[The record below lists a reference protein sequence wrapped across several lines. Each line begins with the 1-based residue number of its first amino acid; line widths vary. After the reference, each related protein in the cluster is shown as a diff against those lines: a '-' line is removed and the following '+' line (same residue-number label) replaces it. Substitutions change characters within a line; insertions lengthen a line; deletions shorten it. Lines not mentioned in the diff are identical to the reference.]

1 MKTRDDWRKKAKKT
15 NDPLSWTAYRYFR
28 QEVKREIRIAEQEFV
43 AEQILRNPNNTNN
56 IWKAIRHCIPNKST
70 SQRIFSKNDKTV
82 ADEFNQFFVSVG
94 QSTVDKIPSL
104 ANECNLTLNQN
115 YFTPRQ
121 YALSDQFTLSTI
133 DYKQIERIITM
144 MPSNKA
150 PGIDKI
156 PIRVIKDCLNP
167 IVHTITSIVNASF
180 LTCVFPSKWKT
191 AEVTPIPK
199 DGDHEQANNNRPISL
214 LPVLSKV
221 CERVVHNQLTS
232 YLQSNDTLSKTQSG
246 NKKWHSCE
254 TSVIETTDT
263 ILKAIDKKKL
273 SAVVLLDMTKA
284 FDSVNHETLILKL
297 QDVGTSS
304 HTLQWFRSYLS
315 NRKQVV
321 RIHSTLSEPLP
332 VTSGVPQGS
341 ILGPVLFSIYT
352 NDLSSIPQKCS
363 TQSYVDDTKLITS
376 FQLKDNLDAI
386 TDLKDDLFKIG
397 EWCSNNLL
405 LLNPSKSKLMIF
417 GSRQMR
423 AKLQFH
429 SLPFMGKDIMPSDT
443 AKDLGVILDSNLTYD
458 EHVIKTASS
467 CMSCL
472 GQINRVKHVFDK
484 RTLLTII
491 NSLVFSK
498 LFYCSNVWANTSK
511 CNINKLQAVQN
522 FACRIVSGARKYDHI
537 TSIRKELNWL
547 PVANQLYYRSAI
559 MAFKCMTGHAPEYLS
574 SKFLKRTE
582 VSGRSTRNSQ
592 LLNIPLFKTA
602 SGQRTFYYRIVN
614 LWNSLDYNLK
624 LCDSVTVFKNH
635 LRTKLLR
642 EL

>member
-1 MKTRDDWRKKAKKT
+1 M
-15 NDPLSWTAYRYFR
+15 
-28 QEVKREIRIAEQEFV
+28 
-43 AEQILRNPNNTNN
+43 
-56 IWKAIRHCIPNKST
+56 H
-70 SQRIFSKNDKTV
+70 
-82 ADEFNQFFVSVG
+82 
-94 QSTVDKIPSL
+94 
-104 ANECNLTLNQN
+104 ECNLTLNQS
-115 YFTPRQ
+115 YFTARQ

-133 DYKQIERIITM
+133 DYKQIERIITS

-167 IVHTITSIVNASF
+167 IVHTITSIVNESF
-180 LTCVFPSKWKT
+180 LTCVFLSKWKT

-199 DGDHEQANNNRPISL
+199 DSDHEQPNNNRPISL

-221 CERVVHNQLTS
+221 YERVVYNKLTS
-232 YLQSNDTLSKTQSG
+232 YLQSNHTLSNTQSG

-263 ILKAIDKKKL
+263 ILKRKL
-273 SAVVLLDMTKA
+273 TAVVLLDMSKA

-304 HTLQWFRSYLS
+304 HTLHWFRSYLS

-332 VTSGVPQGS
+332 VSSGVPRGS
-341 ILGPVLFSIYT
+341 ILGPLLFSIYT
-352 NDLSSIPQKCS
+352 NDLASIPQKCS

-376 FQLKDNLDAI
+376 FQLKDSLDAI

-405 LLNPSKSKLMIF
+405 LLNPGKTKLMIF

-429 SLPFMGKDIMPSDT
+429 SLPLMGKDIVVPTDT

-458 EHVIKTASS
+458 ENIIKTASS
-467 CMSCL
+467 CMSRL
-472 GQINRVKHVFDK
+472 FQINRVKHVFDK
-484 RTLLTII
+484 RTLLMII

-498 LFYCSNVWANTSK
+498 L
-511 CNINKLQAVQN
+511 
-522 FACRIVSGARKYDHI
+522 
-537 TSIRKELNWL
+537 
-547 PVANQLYYRSAI
+547 LYYSGFPKETPELKFRLRFLFFFRSATV
-559 MAFKCMTGHAPEYLS
+559 C
-574 SKFLKRTE
+574 
-582 VSGRSTRNSQ
+582 
-592 LLNIPLFKTA
+592 
-602 SGQRTFYYRIVN
+602 
-614 LWNSLDYNLK
+614 NSLNNTHARRFY
-624 LCDSVTVFKNH
+624 
-635 LRTKLLR
+635 
-642 EL
+642 

>member
-1 MKTRDDWRKKAKKT
+1 MPLLHTCQLSRFRGSLLVGHQISQSPTLRAESLSIFIDKSGKGKKTLLTACTFHIEHAFTVNMYSMSVTRDQWPQ
-15 NDPLSWTAYRYFR
+15 N
-28 QEVKREIRIAEQEFV
+28 ENKRS
-43 AEQILRNPNNTNN
+43 
-56 IWKAIRHCIPNKST
+56 AIRHCIPNKST

-94 QSTVDKIPSL
+94 QSTVDKITSL

-263 ILKAIDKKKL
+263 ILNAIDKKKL
-273 SAVVLLDMTKA
+273 TAVVLLDMTKA

-304 HTLQWFRSYLS
+304 HTLQW
-315 NRKQVV
+315 V
-321 RIHSTLSEPLP
+321 
-332 VTSGVPQGS
+332 
-341 ILGPVLFSIYT
+341 
-352 NDLSSIPQKCS
+352 
-363 TQSYVDDTKLITS
+363 
-376 FQLKDNLDAI
+376 
-386 TDLKDDLFKIG
+386 
-397 EWCSNNLL
+397 
-405 LLNPSKSKLMIF
+405 
-417 GSRQMR
+417 
-423 AKLQFH
+423 
-429 SLPFMGKDIMPSDT
+429 
-443 AKDLGVILDSNLTYD
+443 
-458 EHVIKTASS
+458 
-467 CMSCL
+467 
-472 GQINRVKHVFDK
+472 
-484 RTLLTII
+484 
-491 NSLVFSK
+491 
-498 LFYCSNVWANTSK
+498 
-511 CNINKLQAVQN
+511 
-522 FACRIVSGARKYDHI
+522 
-537 TSIRKELNWL
+537 
-547 PVANQLYYRSAI
+547 
-559 MAFKCMTGHAPEYLS
+559 
-574 SKFLKRTE
+574 
-582 VSGRSTRNSQ
+582 SQ
-592 LLNIPLFKTA
+592 LPKQQETSSTNPLNA
-602 SGQRTFYYRIVN
+602 V
-614 LWNSLDYNLK
+614 
-624 LCDSVTVFKNH
+624 
-635 LRTKLLR
+635 
-642 EL
+642 

>member
-1 MKTRDDWRKKAKKT
+1 M
-15 NDPLSWTAYRYFR
+15 S
-28 QEVKREIRIAEQEFV
+28 
-43 AEQILRNPNNTNN
+43 
-56 IWKAIRHCIPNKST
+56 
-70 SQRIFSKNDKTV
+70 
-82 ADEFNQFFVSVG
+82 
-94 QSTVDKIPSL
+94 
-104 ANECNLTLNQN
+104 
-115 YFTPRQ
+115 
-121 YALSDQFTLSTI
+121 
-133 DYKQIERIITM
+133 
-144 MPSNKA
+144 
-150 PGIDKI
+150 
-156 PIRVIKDCLNP
+156 
-167 IVHTITSIVNASF
+167 
-180 LTCVFPSKWKT
+180 
-191 AEVTPIPK
+191 
-199 DGDHEQANNNRPISL
+199 
-214 LPVLSKV
+214 
-221 CERVVHNQLTS
+221 
-232 YLQSNDTLSKTQSG
+232 
-246 NKKWHSCE
+246 
-254 TSVIETTDT
+254 
-263 ILKAIDKKKL
+263 
-273 SAVVLLDMTKA
+273 KA
-284 FDSVNHETLILKL
+284 FDSVNHKTLIFKL

-304 HTLQWFRSYLS
+304 HTVQWFRSYLS

-341 ILGPVLFSIYT
+341 IPGPLLFSIHT

-386 TDLKDDLFKIG
+386 TDLKDLFKIG
-397 EWCSNNLL
+397 EWCSNNVL
-405 LLNPSKSKLMIF
+405 LLNPGKTKLTIF
-417 GSRQMR
+417 CSRQMR

-429 SLPFMGKDIMPSDT
+429 SLPFMKTDT

-467 CMSCL
+467 CMSRL

-484 RTLLTII
+484 RTLLMII

-537 TSIRKELNWL
+537 TPIRKELNWL
-547 PVANQLYYRSAI
+547 PVADQLYYRSAT

-574 SKFLKRTE
+574 SKFLKRAE

-614 LWNSLDYNLK
+614 VWNSLDYSLK
-624 LCDSVTVFKNH
+624 LCNSVSVFKNRR
-635 LRTKLLR
+635 RTKLLK